1 MKIGVFVYNF
11 EHKKSQEGLLELF
24 LNGIQPDCIFAAD
37 PVSINFYQSKI
48 RIAPKGI
55 KYIHP
60 RAIARKLNIPY
71 YEVDHSGHQCLN
83 IIKERQLDLGVIL
96 GARILRGPVVK
107 SFNVGILNMHPG
119 LLPENRGL
127 DNVKWAIIDN
137 ISQGVTSHLIDDHID
152 RGLLIDKKTIDVYQ
166 DDTLIDITLRIQNL
180 ELKMM
185 VDAIRKI
192 ENEEIDFMPLGVG
205 KRNVSIPASVEMYL
219 GEIFESYKERYMLQ
233 SRQE

>member
-48 RIAPKGI
+48 RIAPKGL

-71 YEVDHSGHQCLN
+71 YEVDHSGYQCLN

-107 SFNVGILNMHPG
+107 SFKVGILNMHPG

-152 RGLLIDKKTIDVYQ
+152 RGMLIDKKTIDVYQ
-166 DDTLIDITLRIQNL
+166 DDTLVDITLRIQNL

-192 ENEEIDFMPLGVG
+192 GNEEIDFMPLGVG

-219 GEIFESYKERYMLQ
+219 EEIFESYKARYMLQ
-233 SRQE
+233 SRHE